1 MHTEVRTT
9 SVSNNN
15 VCDVK
20 DTRVTDKKPIERSF
34 VLCDI
39 VTNATTFLRFLF
51 PIISQEIYL
60 FSYVCY
66 VGDNN
71 ISLKYHRS
79 NKLLEVN

>member
-1 MHTEVRTT
+1 M
-9 SVSNNN
+9 SNNN

-34 VLCDI
+34 VLRDI
-39 VTNATTFLRFLF
+39 VTNSTTFLRFLF

-60 FSYVCY
+60 FSYV
-66 VGDNN
+66 GDNN

-79 NKLLEVN
+79 NKLFEVN